1 METIKTYV
9 FSHIKNEEDLLPQ
22 WLHHHKRMFDHGVII
37 DYGSTDNSINI
48 IKEICPTWDIISP
61 TENFGS
67 CVNCIQSIEEKY
79 NGWKI
84 ALNTTEFLFIDDLK
98 KFIIEFE
105 IKYPDLIG
113 VRCRGCV
120 LVDQNNNDS
129 YNKDIPLLKQKTNG
143 YFEEDTEYLIDNK
156 YISEQPIYNEE
167 EFIKKT
173 AIHISIGID
182 GRSRLLHKAFNGA
195 YTQGRHAT
203 HHLNVFPRNIGFC
216 KESELIICWMGYSPS
231 LIYKKR
237 LNNFSTGRYYK
248 YFNPDTMLFYQR
260 QISYNLLNDE
270 IYKKMYEKIYK

>member
-1 METIKTYV
+1 MIKIEICILCKNELKSFSKTYYSFRKITKKIGLNFFV
-9 FSHIKNEEDLLPQ
+9 MDGN
-22 WLHHHKRMFDHGVII
+22 
-37 DYGSTDNSINI
+37 STDGLINFYKKNNIKYYTQNTPGRGSAI
-48 IKEICPTWDIISP
+48 IEAFALKKNIDALIFFSP
-61 TENFGS
+61 DGNE
-67 CVNCIQSIEEKY
+67 
-79 NGWKI
+79 
-84 ALNTTEFLFIDDLK
+84 DPHDLK